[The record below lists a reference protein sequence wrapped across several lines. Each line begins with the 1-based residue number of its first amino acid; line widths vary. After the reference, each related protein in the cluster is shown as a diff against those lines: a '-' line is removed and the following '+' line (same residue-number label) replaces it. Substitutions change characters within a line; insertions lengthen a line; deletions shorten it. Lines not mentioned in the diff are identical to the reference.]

1 MTYEKPAVLATYEV
15 EELMQDAAVCT
26 CLRPQPGNPRLT

>member
-15 EELMQDAAVCT
+15 EELMADAAVCSVY
-26 CLRPQPGNPRLT
+26 CPRNQEAN

>member
-1 MTYEKPAVLATYEV
+1 MTYERPVVLATFKV

-26 CLRPQPGNPRLT
+26 RYCPENTPV

>member
-26 CLRPQPGNPRLT
+26 IYGQNPERPT

>member
-15 EELMQDAAVCT
+15 KELMQDAAVCT
-26 CLRPQPGNPRLT
+26 VYGIER

>member
-15 EELMQDAAVCT
+15 EELMQDAAVCVFY
-26 CLRPQPGNPRLT
+26 LPDNLEK

>member
-15 EELMQDAAVCT
+15 GELMQDAAVCVFYAEN
-26 CLRPQPGNPRLT
+26 PQAPA

>member
-15 EELMQDAAVCT
+15 KELMQEAAVCT
-26 CLRPQPGNPRLT
+26 CLSAIER

>member
-1 MTYEKPAVLATYEV
+1 MTYEKPAVLATFKV

-26 CLRPQPGNPRLT
+26 TYLPDNIEN